1 MYLYCYR
8 KRPNFGDDLNGY
20 LWPRFIDVAL
30 TAEPSS
36 DEVFVGIGT
45 LLNERLPKARI
56 LHIVGSG
63 LGYGQVTADK
73 MLNWEVHFVRGPL
86 TAKAL
91 SLDNDLA
98 ISDPAILLNRTED
111 LGRKKKFKCSF
122 MPHHGIDSER
132 YRNLCESVG
141 LQYISPEAP
150 CEVVITQILESEKLI
165 CSAMHGAI
173 VAEAFRVPWLAV
185 QTDHQILVSKWHDW
199 AASLELDIEF
209 TQLPAIYPQ
218 PEPTLKGGVIAWVKA
233 SLVQWQLQRLANSR
247 KFQLGSDRIL
257 ESRLKKMEE
266 RVRYFNAK
274 YKNGIRQIAV

>member
-8 KRPNFGDDLNGY
+8 KRPNFGDALNQW
-20 LWPRFIDVAL
+20 LWPKFLDVKL
-30 TAEPSS
+30 DDCPSL

-45 LLNERLPKARI
+45 ILNERLPDAKK
-56 LHIVGSG
+56 LHIMGSG

-73 MLNWEVHFVRGPL
+73 MLNWEVYFVRGPL

-91 SLDNDLA
+91 SLDNDSA

-150 CEVVITQILESEKLI
+150 CDVVISQILESEKLI

-185 QTDHQILVSKWHDW
+185 QTDHQILFSKWHDW
-199 AASLELDIEF
+199 AASLEMDIEF
-209 TQLPAIYPQ
+209 TQLPAIYPKPQ
-218 PEPTLKGGVIAWVKA
+218 PTLKGGVIAWVKA
-233 SLVQWQLQRLANSR
+233 SVVQWQLQRLANSR

-257 ESRLKKMEE
+257 EDRLKKMENRLE
-266 RVRYFNAK
+266 DFNDRYK
-274 YKNGIRQIAV
+274 DGGGG